1 MHSLYESKES
11 DAKAESLFRDRN
23 TPASNFTQGSPDDA
37 IPGWS
42 RNLPLH
48 GKEFTEIQRIFDP
61 LLVGALFWRITSIS
75 DTVVSGVLLHFTIF
89 IIICLTLLFLDNSKV
104 YEGYR
109 QSRLWPLICRLSEG
123 WIKVVTSLIIVAYL
137 AKVSILFSR
146 INFISWAL
154 LSWLALIIVH
164 FGSQKILR
172 FLRKHGS
179 NSQFVVFLGC
189 RQDAIKYHHQLN
201 SLPYLGLKLKAWFSL
216 EPIVDSSSFLSLPQ
230 GMPMCAGEIELL
242 GDWLKLNRVDQIHF
256 SYSDANCQLVSMDKL
271 LCILGNTALPTYF
284 IPGWMRPG
292 MSLNMEHLG
301 DMCAM
306 ELWGHDDYRMQL
318 RLKRLFDFSASLLL
332 ILLTL
337 PLLLFLAI
345 SVRLSSPGPI
355 VFCQDRYGLRGE
367 RFKIFKFRTMTVLES
382 GDQSGLQQARR
393 NDPRVTSV
401 GRFMRRWSLDELP
414 QLFNVL
420 HGTMSLVGP
429 RPHAVSH
436 NEEYRSLIT
445 GYMQRHQLRPGITGL
460 AQVKGFRGE
469 TAKLSSMRNRIEAD
483 LQYLKEWSFFLDL
496 QILVKTI
503 FRLRSA
509 NAY

>member
-1 MHSLYESKES
+1 
-11 DAKAESLFRDRN
+11 
-23 TPASNFTQGSPDDA
+23 
-37 IPGWS
+37 
-42 RNLPLH
+42 LH
-48 GKEFTEIQRIFDP
+48 GKEFTEIQRVFDP
-61 LLVGALFWRITSIS
+61 LLVGVLFWVVTSTN
-75 DTVVSGVLLHFTIF
+75 DTAVSGVLLHFTIF

-146 INFISWAL
+146 IDFITWAF

-164 FGSQKILR
+164 FGCQKILR
-172 FLRKHGS
+172 LLRKHGS
-179 NSQFVVFLGC
+179 NSQFVVFLGS
-189 RQDAIKYHHQLN
+189 RQDAVKFHYQLN
-201 SLPYLGLKLKAWFSL
+201 ALPYLGLKLKAWFSL
-216 EPIVDSSSFLSLPQ
+216 EPIVDSSSWPPLPQ
-230 GMPMCAGEIELL
+230 GMPMCSGEIDSL

-256 SYSDANCQLVSMDKL
+256 SYSDANCQLASMDEL
-271 LCILGNTALPTYF
+271 LCILGNTSLPTYY
-284 IPGWMRPG
+284 IPNWMRPG

-318 RLKRLFDFSASLLL
+318 RLKRLFDFSAAL
-332 ILLTL
+332 ILILFAL
-337 PLLLFLAI
+337 PLLLLLAI

-355 VFCQDRYGLRGE
+355 IFCQDRYGLRGE
-367 RFKIFKFRTMTVLES
+367 RFKIYKFRTMTVLEN
-382 GDQSGLQQARR
+382 GDQCGLQQARR
-393 NDPRVTSV
+393 DDPRVTPV
-401 GRFMRRWSLDELP
+401 GSFMRRWSLDELP

-420 HGTMSLVGP
+420 NGTMSLVGP
-429 RPHAVSH
+429 RPHAVAH
-436 NEEYRSLIT
+436 NEEYRALIT

-483 LQYLKEWSFFLDL
+483 LQYLKEWSFLLDL

-503 FRLRSA
+503 FSLRSA